1 MSGYREQA
9 ERLAAARQ
17 ASALARQALARAR
30 DAALRGGRAEEA
42 ERAERTMK
50 SALAEEAT
58 LRATLDSLA
67 VGAAG
72 GREHDLAAVAA
83 AVATLDDGD
92 PWLLF
97 PLRLETR
104 FRSFREAGGAE
115 RHELWLRIFP
125 DDCVIDTYEPVPS
138 EAEIRAAQL
147 YWLNVW
153 RAGGSDS
160 GRRAAWKGLVG
171 SCGAGRAAWLLR
183 EYTPV
188 GPPPTKSP
196 AHDTLLVGASLGPPD
211 PAVAAALARY
221 WPAVWTADGDRAALD
236 AARVRLKADL
246 GFANPA
252 AAGADAAA
260 DAAIALA
267 PPFNLRDAPT
277 APGTR
282 TTPPAR
288 YLIVEFPPTVA
299 TQRAAWGS
307 APRAEVLPDR
317 FVAFG
322 YTQPNAA
329 GAQPDFVA
337 VGAPVPSPLI
347 VGLDPNAPRGE
358 QFDPHDGELEWG
370 DDIKWLADF
379 DAAVAKGMG
388 LRIPLTAT
396 QRRTGFARI
405 VVVGVRASADSAQG
419 QALLETLL
427 EHHRDGRAG
436 LSLLPQGTATNNV
449 EEQPAQVRLAH
460 DADASFAV
468 AFGNDGV
475 PQAGADWSTQHD
487 GARFAAALGVS
498 LDVLR
503 GVRGVNGS
511 DQREARAMQRAL
523 FPGTLG
529 YFLREMI
536 GPAIGPE
543 AFAFLRAFLI
553 DLVSGRGPVPALRI
567 GAQPYGVLPTTAF
580 SRLAFD
586 RSGNDDRRP
595 SYLER
600 TNRALQA
607 LAPRWAQMASDATW
621 VGKRGDPH
629 RVLLDV
635 LGQHPA
641 SVEFHRRT
649 MESLEE
655 HLNRTALLAGGELN
669 GAIAASIESALRL
682 AEVPQLLA
690 SLGLAP
696 DAELP
701 LARRLFQNNQVRL
714 DGPVVDEA
722 PLSETEPLGAATAD
736 GRSYLAWLAAEA
748 RRDMEALRRQ
758 SGFAGDRPPR
768 ALLYLILRFSLLSGY
783 RHAGIDRLLVDGVI
797 DAGTALAWRRDP
809 LFVHVKDDGASESR
823 WGQLYAQLPG
833 QGMRLHQRLTAD
845 LAAGNGAPGLDDLT
859 DQLDAIEQL
868 KDLPT
873 ARLERLF
880 VEHFD
885 CLSWRVD
892 AWRTALVTQ
901 RLRELR
907 AGQQPRSGIL
917 LGAYGWVENVRPRA
931 TALQPASAPADL
943 AAGLPQSLLRDPANQ
958 GFIHAPSLDH
968 AVTAAVLR
976 NGHMSA
982 ADPARGDELSIDL
995 SSARVRRALEIFE
1008 GMQEGQSLGALL
1020 GYQFERGLHEGH
1032 APLRLDKFIQPLRNV
1047 LPLQANRLP
1056 DTQTSQPT
1064 EAIIA
1069 RNVIDGRK
1077 LAQAVRARAA
1087 YPFGLAGLPAADGA
1101 ESAALAREADRLLDT
1116 LDAVSDLA
1124 MAESV
1129 HQMTRGNFERAAG
1142 VLDAFARGSTPP
1154 EPEITRTPRTG
1165 TTLTHRVAL
1174 HLDPAPPA
1182 PPVATPRASVEPR
1195 LDAWA
1200 GRLLPALSGVACRVL
1215 YDDLATGI
1223 PALPLRVSLAELGL
1237 SALDLVLMAPDGG
1250 AQARAAFDERVIAH
1264 ACTVRTIAPDAR
1276 IEIDYATRADAGSIT
1291 LFELAPL
1298 LASLGAL
1305 LARARAARPADL
1317 ARPATPYDDPAVTL
1331 VLDRAAVADAV
1342 APLEAIG
1349 TAAAALATAALAS
1362 AEAAPAAQR
1371 AAIDGQLDSLADL
1384 AARAGLYGL
1393 PASGGAVADATRAAA
1408 AATMRKTAREVAD
1421 RWRARL
1427 ATADQQ
1433 LAEEGALPNG
1443 TPAADRIALLRVA
1456 EAAVASTAFQAASV
1470 PTPAALRTETLAAR
1484 GRFATR
1490 LALFDAVAKSTKR
1503 RIADLLADADATLAG
1518 FGDFERTPLSFEA
1531 AEEPLTGACRSVAA
1545 SAAALAR
1552 EAAQRV
1558 TAAKAAL
1565 AAHDAAGVDTTRAE
1579 ALDKAAKAL
1588 FGDAFFIVAGA
1599 RLGTAPRADGGPSQ
1613 HADWNAAITGA
1624 PRLLDHLEQVLK
1636 RVDPVDEWLAAAAR
1650 VRAPLKHLERAA
1662 ILSEGFGA
1670 APTTLT
1676 AFQLPYA
1683 TGDSWLGAEFP
1694 PDRPRPADPLLYT
1707 AALHARAWNAAQPLY
1722 ALVID
1727 EWVETL
1733 PHAEETT
1740 GLAFHFDRP
1749 NAEPPQAWLLV
1760 APPRRAGRWVFDDV
1774 VAAVN
1779 ETLDLAHQRA
1789 VEPAQ
1794 IDGGPFARFLPATL
1808 FSTAHSDITLI
1819 ADLALNNFATYTVA
1833 RDTR

>member
-1 MSGYREQA
+1 MSGYRQQA

-17 ASALARQALARAR
+17 ASALARHMLARAR

-42 ERAERTMK
+42 ERAER
-50 SALAEEAT
+50 ALKAAVTEEAA
-58 LRATLDSLA
+58 LRAALDGIA
-67 VGAAG
+67 VDAAG
-72 GREHDLAAVAA
+72 GREHDLAAVGA
-83 AVATLDDGD
+83 AVATLDDSD

-97 PLRLETR
+97 PVRLETR
-104 FRSFREAGGAE
+104 FRTFREAGGVE

-138 EAEIRAAQL
+138 EAEIRAARL
-147 YWLNVW
+147 YWLNLW

-160 GRRAAWKGLVG
+160 GRRAAWKGLVA

-183 EYTPV
+183 AYKPA
-188 GPPPTKSP
+188 GQPSPKAP
-196 AHDTLLVGASLGPPD
+196 AHETLLVGATLGPSD
-211 PAVAAALARY
+211 PAVAASLARY
-221 WPAVWTADGDRAALD
+221 WPAVWAADGARAALD
-236 AARVRLKADL
+236 AARDRLKADL
-246 GFANPA
+246 GFANTA
-252 AAGADAAA
+252 GAGADAAA

-282 TTPPAR
+282 NAPPAR
-288 YLIVEFPPTVA
+288 YAMVEFPTAVA

-307 APRAEVLPDR
+307 APRVEVMPDR
-317 FVAFG
+317 FVALG
-322 YTQPNAA
+322 YAQSNAA
-329 GAQPDFVA
+329 GAQPAFVA

-358 QFDPHDGELEWG
+358 QFDPHDGELDWG
-370 DDIKWLADF
+370 DDIKWLSDF

-388 LRIPLTAT
+388 LRIPLTDA

-405 VVVGVRASADSAQG
+405 VVVGVRASADASQG

-427 EHHRDGRAG
+427 THHRDGRAG
-436 LSLLPQGTATNNV
+436 LSLLAQGTSTNNV
-449 EEQPAQVRLAH
+449 EEQSAQVRLAH
-460 DADASFAV
+460 DADASYAV
-468 AFGNDGV
+468 AFDDDGV
-475 PQAGADWSTQHD
+475 PQPGADWATQHD
-487 GARFAAALGVS
+487 GARLATALGVS
-498 LDVLR
+498 LDVLA

-529 YFLREMI
+529 YFLREMV
-536 GPAIGPE
+536 GPAVGPE
-543 AFAFLRAFLI
+543 AFAFLRTFFI
-553 DLVSGRGPVPALRI
+553 DLVSGRGPVPALRV

-586 RSGNDDRRP
+586 RAGGDDRRP
-595 SYLER
+595 SHLER

-607 LAPRWAQMASDATW
+607 LAPRWAQMADAAAW
-621 VGKRGDPH
+621 VGQRGDPH

-701 LARRLFQNNQVRL
+701 LARRLFQGSHVRL

-722 PLSETEPLGAATAD
+722 PLSETEPLGAVTAD
-736 GRSYLAWLAAEA
+736 GRSYIGWLVAEA
-748 RRDMEALRRQ
+748 RRDMEVMRRQ

-768 ALLYLILRFSLLSGY
+768 ALLYLILRFALLSGY
-783 RHAGIDRLLVDGVI
+783 RHAGIDRLLLDGLI
-797 DAGTALAWRRDP
+797 DSGTALAWRRDP
-809 LFVHVKDDGASESR
+809 LFVHVKDDGATESR
-823 WGQLYAQLPG
+823 WGQLYATLPA

-845 LAAGNGAPGLDDLT
+845 LAAGGGAPELQ
-859 DQLDAIEQL
+859 DQLDALDQL

-880 VEHFD
+880 VEHVD
-885 CLSWRVD
+885 CLSYRVD
-892 AWRTALVTQ
+892 AWRTALVTA

-907 AGQQPRSGIL
+907 GARQGAPGGIL

-943 AAGLPQSLLRDPANQ
+943 AAGLPEGLLRDPTNQ

-1008 GMQEGQSLGALL
+1008 GMQEGQSLAALL

-1056 DTQTSQPT
+1056 ETRTDQPT

-1069 RNVIDGRK
+1069 RSVMDGRK
-1077 LAQAVRARAA
+1077 LAQAVRARPA
-1087 YPFGLAGLPAADGA
+1087 YPFGLAGLPAANGA

-1129 HQMTRGNFERAAG
+1129 HQMTRGNFDRAAG
-1142 VLDAFARGSTPP
+1142 VLDAFARGSAPP

-1182 PPVATPRASVEPR
+1182 PPVATPRAGAEPR

-1200 GRLLPALSGVACRVL
+1200 GRLLPALGSIACRVL
-1215 YDDLATGI
+1215 YHDFASGS
-1223 PALPLRVSLAELGL
+1223 PAPPLRLSVAELGL

-1250 AQARAAFDERVIAH
+1250 AQARAAFDERVIAR
-1264 ACTVRTIAPDAR
+1264 ARAVRTIAPDAR
-1276 IEIDYATRADAGSIT
+1276 IEIDYATRADAASIT

-1298 LASLGAL
+1298 LSSLGAL

-1331 VLDRAAVADAV
+1331 LLDRAAVADAV

-1349 TAAAALATAALAS
+1349 NAAAGLATAALAS
-1362 AEAAPAAQR
+1362 AEAAPAAR
-1371 AAIDGQLDSLADL
+1371 HPAIDGQLDSLADL

-1408 AATMRKTAREVAD
+1408 AAAIRKTAREVAD

-1427 ATADQQ
+1427 AAADQK
-1433 LAEEGALPNG
+1433 LAEEAALPNG
-1443 TPAADRIALLRVA
+1443 TPAADRNALLRAA

-1490 LALFDAVAKSTKR
+1490 LALFDAVAGSTKR
-1503 RIADLLADADATLAG
+1503 RIADLLADADTVLVDI
-1518 FGDFERTPLSFEA
+1518 GDFERTPLSFST
-1531 AEEPLTGACRSVAA
+1531 AEKPLAGACRSAAA

-1558 TAAKAAL
+1558 AAAKAAL
-1565 AAHDAAGVDTTRAE
+1565 AAYDAAGVDSTRAE
-1579 ALDKAAKAL
+1579 ALDRAAKAL

-1599 RLGTAPRADGGPSQ
+1599 RLGSAPRADGGPSQ
-1613 HADWNAAITGA
+1613 QTDWTAAITGA

-1636 RVDPVDEWLAAAAR
+1636 RVDPVDEWFAAAAR

-1670 APTTLT
+1670 APTKLT

-1683 TGDSWLGAEFP
+1683 TGASWLGAEFP
-1694 PDRPRPADPLLYT
+1694 PNRPRPADPLLYT
-1707 AALHARAWNAAQPLY
+1707 AALDAGAWNAAQPLY

-1740 GLAFHFDRP
+1740 GLSFHFDRP

-1760 APPRRAGRWVFDDV
+1760 APPQRAGRWVFDDV

-1794 IDGGPFARFLPATL
+1794 IDGGPFARLLPATL
-1808 FSTAHSDITLI
+1808 FATAHSDITLI
-1819 ADLALNNFATYTVA
+1819 ADLALNNLATYTVA
-1833 RDTR
+1833 RDNR